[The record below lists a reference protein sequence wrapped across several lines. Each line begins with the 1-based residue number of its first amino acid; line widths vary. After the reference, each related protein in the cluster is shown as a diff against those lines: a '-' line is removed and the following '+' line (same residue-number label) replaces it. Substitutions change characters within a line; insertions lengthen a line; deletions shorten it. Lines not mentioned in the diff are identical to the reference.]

1 MVDDSGGDDDGDDDD
16 GDVMVGE
23 ASTRTK
29 ISSFSTF
36 QVVVGTVVG
45 VVGNVITN

>member
-1 MVDDSGGDDDGDDDD
+1 MVGDGGGDDVDGVV
-16 GDVMVGE
+16 GDVMDGE